1 MEGEPCD
8 SSSTI
13 STGSFLTSEILDA
26 SPADTGLS
34 SGSTEDQIL
43 RESASHPWNSLLP
56 FNMQWRQEIFSG
68 TSGDIE
74 VSSDNVPFQGN
85 YHLGVFLGNVRFQ
98 FTKNSFF
105 VTVPAAEFD
114 FPEMERHVASF
125 LHQHFQPLEPSL
137 DLDISSPLSQYNIP
151 QDSREFSKTSRFSRK
166 SEDMTVCVKARGSSL
181 NTHRSSFPSHLETS
195 NSGNT
200 ASEQESAKENV
211 T

>member
-1 MEGEPCD
+1 MEGGPCD

-34 SGSTEDQIL
+34 SGSTEDQVL
-43 RESASHPWNSLLP
+43 RESATHPWNSLP
-56 FNMQWRQEIFSG
+56 FNMQWRREIFSG
-68 TSGDIE
+68 TSRDIE
-74 VSSDNVPFQGN
+74 ASSDNVPFQGN
-85 YHLGVFLGNVRFQ
+85 YHLGRQHVRFQ
-98 FTKNSFF
+98 FTKNNFF

-125 LHQHFQPLEPSL
+125 LHQHFQPLEPSF

-166 SEDMTVCVKARGSSL
+166 SEDTTVCGEARGSSL
-181 NTHRSSFPSHLETS
+181 NTHRSSFPSHLETC
-195 NSGNT
+195 NLGNT